1 MALSESAPSFTS
13 FRALGF
19 DVFGTLIDEPKAL
32 VTAIAPLV
40 SQLSEGHEAKS
51 SPAIA
56 GAAFGRHEMALEQK
70 EPFMIF
76 EDVLSAAYHALA
88 REWCVKSDDKDAN
101 AVAGILSRSAAFPD
115 TVEALHILGKHYKLI
130 PLSNV
135 SEKGISTVIS
145 GALKEVR
152 FDAVLTAEKIGSYK
166 PDLRNFETLMSKV
179 KDFGFE
185 KQQLLMVAQGVAS
198 DHAPSK
204 QLGINSAWISRGRPD
219 FETGFD
225 GIGAEN
231 VGNVA
236 FGWRYKTLGD
246 MAKDVEEAFAAGSS

>member
-1 MALSESAPSFTS
+1 MALSESTPSFTS

-32 VTAIAPLV
+32 TTAIAPLV

-56 GAAFGRHEMALEQK
+56 GAAFGRHEKLLQQK
-70 EPFMIF
+70 KPFMIF

-101 AVAGILSRSAAFPD
+101 AVAGILSRSPAFPD
-115 TVEALHILGKHYKLI
+115 TIEALHILSKHYKLI
-130 PLSNV
+130 ALSNV
-135 SEKGISTVIS
+135 SEKGIATVMS
-145 GALKEVR
+145 GALQGIP

-179 KDFGFE
+179 NDLGFT
-185 KQQLLMVAQGVAS
+185 KQLFLMVAQGVAS
-198 DHAPSK
+198 DHVPSK
-204 QLGINSAWISRGRPD
+204 QIGIGSVWISRDRPD
-219 FETGFD
+219 SERGFD

-231 VGNVA
+231 AGNVA